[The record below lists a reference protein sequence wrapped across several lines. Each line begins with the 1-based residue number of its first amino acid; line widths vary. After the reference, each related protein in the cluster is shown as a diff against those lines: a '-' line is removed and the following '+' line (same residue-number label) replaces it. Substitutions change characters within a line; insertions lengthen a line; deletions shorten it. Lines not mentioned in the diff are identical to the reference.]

1 MRKFTFITFG
11 GPKERFNHAVQRIC
25 NEAKQFEIFDEVYGY
40 NDDDLKQDNDF
51 WKKHGTFIE
60 NNSRGYGYWIW
71 KSYLIQKKLNEI
83 DEGDILVYA
92 DCGCELNL
100 KGKPRFLE
108 YIDLLDKNPKNYGI
122 ISFQMEHLEKKYTK
136 KIIFNWF
143 DADDEIKN
151 SGQCIGGIQIIKK
164 NQHSVNII
172 NEWVKNM
179 KYELI
184 NDVKNNEDP
193 CFIDNRHDQSIY
205 SVVVKKY
212 GSIKIPDET
221 WFQDWNNGM
230 NYPILAKRNK

>member
-40 NDDDLKQDNDF
+40 NDDDLKQDNNF

-108 YIDLLDKNPKNYGI
+108 YIDLLDKNLKNYGI

-172 NEWVKNM
+172 NEWVK
-179 KYELI
+179 I
-184 NDVKNNEDP
+184 
-193 CFIDNRHDQSIY
+193 
-205 SVVVKKY
+205 
-212 GSIKIPDET
+212 
-221 WFQDWNNGM
+221 
-230 NYPILAKRNK
+230 